1 MGNQKNSQKVESTK
15 SAAGKI
21 RLEKETNEL
30 RGEVS
35 ILHELIRGIKVK
47 SRILNRMKKKIKWR
61 N

>member
-15 SAAGKI
+15 SPAGKI
-21 RLEKETNEL
+21 TLEKETNEL

>member
-15 SAAGKI
+15 SPAGKI